1 MKQDWWRDA
10 VVYQIY
16 PRSFM
21 DSNGDGIGD
30 LGGIT
35 QKLDYLKE
43 LGIDVVW
50 LSPVYRSPN
59 VDNGYDISDYQDIME
74 EFGSMEDFDRMLEKA
89 HSLGIK
95 IMMDLVVN
103 HTSDQHPWFVES
115 RKNADAENPYR
126 DYYIWRE
133 GQGKGTPP
141 NNWGSSFSGSAW
153 TYDEE
158 RGQYYLHLFAPEQP
172 DLNWENPAVRE
183 KVFEMMDWWCQ
194 KGIDGFR
201 LDVISMISKVPGLP
215 DGKKGEGLYGDGGPF
230 YQNGPKV
237 HKYLREMNQKVLSR
251 YPLITVGETP
261 GASVEDAALYAGND
275 THELNMVFQFEH
287 VDGDPRQPGRY
298 GKWDQKKMPLST
310 WKQIL
315 SKWQTG
321 LEKKGWNSL
330 YLSNH
335 DQPRA
340 VSRFGNDSPQYRT
353 LSAKMLATCLHMMK
367 GTPYIYQGEELGM
380 TNAYFDSLEDYR
392 DIESL
397 NAYKEITESF
407 GETPETV
414 LGYLKKIGRDNA
426 RTPMQW
432 EDSANAGFS
441 TGTPWIPVNPNY
453 KEINAQQQLHDPDSV
468 FRYYQK
474 LISLRHTMDIL
485 VHGTY
490 ELLEPENEQ
499 LFLYLRTL
507 GTERLVVLCN
517 FTGRDLPVP
526 DCVSADIQ
534 EKTELLISNYQNRQD
549 GILRPYEASVYH
561 LYNMGEQG

>member
-1 MKQDWWRDA
+1 MKQDWWRNA

-35 QKLDYLKE
+35 QKLDYLQE
-43 LGIDVVW
+43 LGIDVIW

-74 EFGSMEDFDRMLEKA
+74 EFGTMDDFDRMLEKA

-103 HTSDQHPWFVES
+103 HTSNQHSWFVES
-115 RKNADAENPYR
+115 RKSADDKNPYR
-126 DYYIWRE
+126 DYYIWRD
-133 GQGKGTPP
+133 GQESGAPP
-141 NNWGSSFSGSAW
+141 NNWGASFSGSAW
-153 TYDEE
+153 TYDES

-172 DLNWENPAVRE
+172 DLNWENPSVRE
-183 KVFEMMDWWCQ
+183 KVFEMMDWWCK

-215 DGKKGEGLYGDGGPF
+215 DGEKGEGLYGNGEPF
-230 YQNGPKV
+230 YQNGPRV
-237 HKYLREMNQKVLSR
+237 HEYLREMNQKVLSR

-261 GASVEDAALYAGND
+261 GASVEDAVFYAGND
-275 THELNMVFQFEH
+275 THELNMIFQFEH
-287 VDGDPRQPGRY
+287 VGGDPGQPGRY

-321 LEKKGWNSL
+321 LEGKGWNSL

-340 VSRFGNDSPQYRT
+340 VSRFGNDTPQYRV

-432 EDSANAGFS
+432 DDSTHAGF
-441 TGTPWIPVNPNY
+441 TTKTPWIPVNPNY
-453 KEINAQQQLHDPDSV
+453 KEIHAQQQLHDPDSV
-468 FRYYQK
+468 FHYYRQ
-474 LISLRHTMDIL
+474 LISLRHTMDII
-485 VHGTY
+485 VYGTY
-490 ELLEPENEQ
+490 ELLEPESEE
-499 LFLYLRTL
+499 LFLYTRTL
-507 GTERLVVLCN
+507 GAEKLFVLCN
-517 FTGRDLPVP
+517 FTDKELPVP
-526 DCVSADIQ
+526 AGVSRDIHA
-534 EKTELLISNYQNRQD
+534 KKRLLISNYQKRQD
-549 GILRPYEASVYH
+549 GTLRPYEASVYH
-561 LYNMGEQG
+561 FI